1 MRVATEGKITVCG
14 TVTGSVE
21 LEQARDVRD
30 TLDGARASNLVV
42 ENETAVLEHAVG
54 YLSLPGHTDETA
66 SRVMPLVRFPLV
78 SLLPPSAGA
87 QCIMLPPSVHRQLKA
102 MQERNEVA
110 WMS

>member
-66 SRVMPLVRFPLV
+66 SRVMPLVRFPLRLV
-78 SLLPPSAGA
+78 AAPLRRSAMYHAAPLRSSPTHGYAGA
-87 QCIMLPPSVHRQLKA
+87 QRGSG
-102 MQERNEVA
+102 
-110 WMS
+110 